1 MSLKEVVGNIKDLYQ
16 LDQSKWEKQV
26 TDLEPTNLLKEL
38 NRNRKILSINQRI
51 NRLEA
56 MGLVL
61 TFTLGG
67 MSGSPEVTFGSAGAL
82 VALVFLHGRPGVVL
96 RNRIDFVGT
105 EIAARQ
111 EKAIFYQDTN
121 TLDVLDASHITS

>member
-26 TDLEPTNLLKEL
+26 TDLEPANLLKEL
-38 NRNRKILSINQRI
+38 NRSRKILSINQRV
-51 NRLEA
+51 NQLEA

-67 MSGSPEVTFGSAGAL
+67 MSGSPEVAFGSAGAL
-82 VALVFLHGRPGVVL
+82 VALVLLHGRPGYVL
-96 RNRIDFVGT
+96 GDRIDFAVK

-111 EKAIFYQDTN
+111 EKAIFYQDVE
-121 TLDVLDASHITS
+121 TLNVLESSI